1 MFIVVVA
8 VFLVYQSLS
17 ANYVAIGMDLR
28 NTKLLEAI
36 LKTVDGFHDSYPTF
50 LLSEVVLTY
59 MAVNR
64 LVWNH

>member
-1 MFIVVVA
+1 
-8 VFLVYQSLS
+8 
-17 ANYVAIGMDLR
+17 MDLR

-36 LKTVDGFHDSYPTF
+36 LKTVEGFNETNPTF

-64 LVWNH
+64 LDFAWLKKETGKNVL